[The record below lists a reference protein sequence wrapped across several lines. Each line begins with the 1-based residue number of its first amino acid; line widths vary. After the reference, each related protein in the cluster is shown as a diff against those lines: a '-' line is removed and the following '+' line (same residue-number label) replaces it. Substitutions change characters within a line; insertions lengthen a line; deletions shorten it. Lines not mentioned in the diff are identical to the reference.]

1 MNRYTHVSQQLH
13 IVTYRFRKQLVFCL
27 DNAVV
32 QFIFISR
39 GNTNYHMKN
48 DNMSDNDSNDRIMT
62 HL

>member
-1 MNRYTHVSQQLH
+1 MDGLKTICWWLC
-13 IVTYRFRKQLVFCL
+13 VTDICL